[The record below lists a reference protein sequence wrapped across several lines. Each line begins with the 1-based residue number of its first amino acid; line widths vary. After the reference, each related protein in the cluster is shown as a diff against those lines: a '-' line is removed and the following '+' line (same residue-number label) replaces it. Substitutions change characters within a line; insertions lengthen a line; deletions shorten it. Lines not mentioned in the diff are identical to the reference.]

1 MSLREE
7 MRLAIVEAVLYTR
20 FSPRPNAAESES
32 CEKQE
37 EACRAYCE
45 RKGYKV
51 DRVIADREKSGDD
64 AARAGLWTA
73 IEALKPGGVLV
84 VRWRNRLAREV
95 YLSEVIRRA
104 VEKRGARIEAAEES
118 NNGSSPDDVF
128 IQHILAAFA
137 ERERKVIAMRTK
149 CAMLKH
155 QRSGRIMSRRIP
167 YGYRAD
173 PERPG
178 WMIEDEAEQG
188 VIAIMRQLASEGKC
202 YNAIGVELDRRGL
215 MPREAT
221 QWSRVV
227 VKRVLGRTAEG
238 VGT

>member
-1 MSLREE
+1 MTT
-7 MRLAIVEAVLYTR
+7 AVIYTR

-37 EACRAYCE
+37 EACRAYCG
-45 RKGYKV
+45 RKGYDV
-51 DRVIADREKSGDD
+51 DRVIADKEQSGDD
-64 AARAGLWTA
+64 AARAGLWEA

-118 NNGSSPDDVF
+118 NNGNSPDDVF

-137 ERERKVIAMRTK
+137 ERERKVIGMRTK
-149 CAMLKH
+149 QAMLKH
-155 QRSGRIMSRRIP
+155 QRAGRIMSRRIP
-167 YGYRAD
+167 YGYKANPD
-173 PERPG
+173 KAG

-188 VIAIMRQLASEGKC
+188 VVAIMRELASRGWC
-202 YNAIGVELDRRGL
+202 YNAIAVELDRRGL

-227 VKRVLGRTAEG
+227 VKRILGRTSVE